1 MANDRTDE
9 ILRHFDLVAE
19 AVQGQIA
26 QVGEGVVLSNERLG
40 RIEAR
45 LDRVESRLD
54 RVETRSEAL
63 ESEMRTGFAEVKSM
77 ISSPTWSWKGEC
89 RASNASCWIF
99 VPVSRSLKPV
109 HSQVTPAG
117 GRPSL
122 LG

>member
-45 LDRVESRLD
+45 LGPR
-54 RVETRSEAL
+54 
-63 ESEMRTGFAEVKSM
+63 
-77 ISSPTWSWKGEC
+77 
-89 RASNASCWIF
+89 
-99 VPVSRSLKPV
+99 
-109 HSQVTPAG
+109 
-117 GRPSL
+117 
-122 LG
+122 